1 MEKTITIYIAGD
13 STAAIKLPDKRP
25 ETGWGEAFQPYF
37 KENVRIEN
45 RAINGR
51 STKSFIKEGHLDE
64 IENSIQP
71 SDYFIIQFGHNDQK
85 IEDPERGTQPFEDY
99 QDNLLKYVEVARRKN
114 AHPLLL
120 TPVTRRKWDKDKL
133 DPLSVGEF
141 PKAMLHFAKKNNVP
155 ILDIHK
161 RSREF
166 LEAIGK
172 EESAS
177 YYLHLAPG
185 ESENYPDG
193 IIDDTHFNGKGAE
206 AVAQLIIDAIKES
219 DLPLKNLLQ

>member
-1 MEKTITIYIAGD
+1 MEKMITIYIAGD

-64 IENSIQP
+64 IANSIQP

-85 IEDPERGTQPFEDY
+85 IEDPERGTQPFGDY

-120 TPVTRRKWDKDKL
+120 TSVTRRKWDGDKL

-166 LEAIGK
+166 LETIGK

-219 DLPLKNLLQ
+219 DLLLKNLLK